1 MNHGYASPPGLL
13 RAHPELKARVRSFV
27 LEAIRGRMASPSASV
42 SLEHPQIVTNLQS
55 EVFTTVP
62 GLRSGDCREYV
73 FESCIPSPWTLFL
86 RRTRQG
92 TMKMLDF
99 SRNICANIGL
109 TERLQT
115 LVRCVTIHLILCG
128 RKPVGD

>member
-27 LEAIRGRMASPSASV
+27 LDAIRGRMASPSASV

-62 GLRSGDCREYV
+62 GLRSGAVANTYLNLAFRRHGLY
-73 FESCIPSPWTLFL
+73 SCDEPDKA
-86 RRTRQG
+86 Q
-92 TMKMLDF
+92 
-99 SRNICANIGL
+99 
-109 TERLQT
+109 
-115 LVRCVTIHLILCG
+115 
-128 RKPVGD
+128 